1 MLVLRNLGMDIG
13 RAEEQHK
20 KDNLLGDKYLADSRK
35 MIEQCE
41 FMDAKIA
48 RGNASRAFGTCGDT
62 SGRGQ
67 QLKDLGLL
75 ELRVKLMWYDKDVL
89 VLIL

>member
-1 MLVLRNLGMDIG
+1 
-13 RAEEQHK
+13 
-20 KDNLLGDKYLADSRK
+20 
-35 MIEQCE
+35 MIERCE

-48 RGNASRAFGTCGDT
+48 RGKASRAFGTCGDA

-75 ELRVKLMWYDKDVL
+75 ELRVKLM
-89 VLIL
+89 